1 LDLQSIGWNQG
12 FRQTWNETIGADPR
26 SEPDAYGAVPDAYT
40 AVPDAYTA
48 VPDAYS
54 AVPDAHTAVPPAFVP
69 ARVAGESRGIYFV
82 WSEFGELTAEVSG
95 RFRHA
100 AAEAEGYPAVGDWV
114 AVSPRP
120 AEGKATI
127 HAVVPRANRF
137 IRRDPWSP
145 GGVQTLAANIDTA
158 FLVMGLDRD
167 FSVRRLER
175 YLSLTW
181 ESGALPVVLLNKADL
196 VADLRPYLAET
207 ETVAFGVPT
216 FGLSAEAGTGL
227 EPLAAW
233 LSPGATVAF
242 LGSSGVGKSTIINR
256 LAGGQTQ
263 KTAAVR
269 EDDHRGRH
277 TTTRR
282 NLILLP
288 SGAVLLDNPGL
299 REVGLADA
307 ENGVQRAFEDIE
319 EMAKD
324 CRFRDCA
331 HHGEPGC
338 AIQAAL
344 LDGRLDA
351 ERLRNWLHL
360 RKEARFQ
367 ERKASPLLAMAERD
381 RWKRIHMMARKR
393 REKSR

>member
-1 LDLQSIGWNQG
+1 MDLNTLGWNQG
-12 FRQTWNETIGADPR
+12 FRHSWIETIGSAA
-26 SEPDAYGAVPDAYT
+26 EPGDST
-40 AVPDAYTA
+40 
-48 VPDAYS
+48 S
-54 AVPDAHTAVPPAFVP
+54 SAFVP
-69 ARVAGESRGIYFV
+69 ARVASESHGIYLV
-82 WSEFGELTAEVSG
+82 WSECGELTAEVSG
-95 RFRHA
+95 RFRHGDSA
-100 AAEAEGYPAVGDWV
+100 LGGYPAVGDWV

-127 HAVVPRANRF
+127 HAIIPRSNRF
-137 IRRDPWSP
+137 TRRDPWSA

-167 FSVRRLER
+167 FNVRRLER
-175 YLSLTW
+175 YLSLSW
-181 ESGALPVVLLNKADL
+181 EAGTLPVILLNKADL
-196 VADLRPYLAET
+196 VADTAPYLSEV

-233 LSPGATVAF
+233 LCPGSTVAF

-256 LAGGQTQ
+256 LAGAAVQ
-263 KTAAVR
+263 KTSAVR
-269 EDDHRGRH
+269 EDDQRGRH

-307 ENGVQRAFEDIE
+307 EEGVQKAFGDIE
-319 EMAKD
+319 EIAKD

-338 AIQAAL
+338 AVRAAL
-344 LDGRLDA
+344 IDGRLDQ
-351 ERLRNWLHL
+351 ERLESWLHL
-360 RKEARFQ
+360 KKEARFQ
-367 ERKASPLLAMAERD
+367 ERRADPLLAMAERD
-381 RWKRIHMMARKR
+381 RWKKIIKAHKKR
-393 REKSR
+393 QEPSR